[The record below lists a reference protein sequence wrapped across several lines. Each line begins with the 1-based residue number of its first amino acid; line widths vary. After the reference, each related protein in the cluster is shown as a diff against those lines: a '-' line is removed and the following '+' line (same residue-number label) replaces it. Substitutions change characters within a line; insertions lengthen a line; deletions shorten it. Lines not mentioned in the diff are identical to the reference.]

1 MRNMSKDKLRLIC
14 RCGTIWPVCDMP
26 MDVDEMVLVI
36 HDAKCPSCNKRAHTA
51 CVYMET
57 AHERGEK
64 PLGDRHK

>member
-1 MRNMSKDKLRLIC
+1 VSKDKLRLIC

-26 MDVDEMVLVI
+26 MDVDEMMVVI
-36 HDAKCPSCNKRAHTA
+36 RDAKCPSCNRSAKTA

-57 AHERGEK
+57 AHEREEK